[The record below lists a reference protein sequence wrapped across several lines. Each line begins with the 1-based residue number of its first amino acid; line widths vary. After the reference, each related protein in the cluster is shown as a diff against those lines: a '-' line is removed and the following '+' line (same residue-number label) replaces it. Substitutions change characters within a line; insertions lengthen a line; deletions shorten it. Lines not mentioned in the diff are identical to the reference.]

1 MRVLDEISAYDS
13 RMHAPHTPMPG
24 ALDQVAGQLAGQGY
38 AQAQGLFGERLL
50 SDLQD
55 EARHHAAL
63 GELSSAAT
71 GHGAGRQWGTLRGD
85 STLWL
90 DDARCGAASKQLLAE
105 LDVLRV
111 LLSRRLMLGLVEIDA
126 HFAQFPAGAGYSRHR
141 DRFRDDDT
149 RVLSL
154 VCYLN
159 RPWPE
164 DAGGALR
171 LHLPDG
177 PHDIAP
183 RLDTTVM
190 FLSEQIEHEVLP
202 AMQPRLSIAAW
213 FRRRA
218 IAR

>member
-1 MRVLDEISAYDS
+1 
-13 RMHAPHTPMPG
+13 MPG
-24 ALDQVAGQLAGQGY
+24 ALDQVVGQLTKQGY
-38 AQAQGLFGERLL
+38 AQTQSWLSERLL

-55 EARHHAAL
+55 EALHHVAS
-63 GELSSAAT
+63 GELSSAST
-71 GHGAGRQWGTLRGD
+71 GHGAGRHVGTLRGD

-111 LLSRRLMLGLVEIDA
+111 LLSRHLMLGLAEIDA
-126 HFAQFPAGAGYSRHR
+126 HFAQFPAGVGYSRHR

-171 LHLPDG
+171 LHLPNG
-177 PHDIAP
+177 PCDIAP
-183 RLDTTVM
+183 RMGTTVM

-202 AMQPRLSIAAW
+202 ATQPRLSIAAW

-218 IAR
+218 SPP

>member
-1 MRVLDEISAYDS
+1 
-13 RMHAPHTPMPG
+13 MPG
-24 ALDQVAGQLAGQGY
+24 ALDQVVRQLTEQGY
-38 AQAQGLFGERLL
+38 AQTQGLFDDRLL
-50 SDLQD
+50 SDLED
-55 EARHHAAL
+55 EALRHVAS
-63 GELSSAAT
+63 GNLSTAST
-71 GHGAGRQWGTLRGD
+71 GHGAGRQSGTLRGD
-85 STLWL
+85 HTLWL
-90 DDARCGAASKQLLAE
+90 DDVRCGTASKQLLAE

-111 LLSRRLMLGLVEIDA
+111 LLSRHLMLGLVEIDA
-126 HFAQFPAGAGYSRHR
+126 HFAQFPPGTGYGRHR
-141 DRFRDDDT
+141 DRFQDNDT

-183 RLDTTVM
+183 RLGTTVM

-202 AMQPRLSIAAW
+202 ATQARLSIAAW

-218 IAR
+218 SPP